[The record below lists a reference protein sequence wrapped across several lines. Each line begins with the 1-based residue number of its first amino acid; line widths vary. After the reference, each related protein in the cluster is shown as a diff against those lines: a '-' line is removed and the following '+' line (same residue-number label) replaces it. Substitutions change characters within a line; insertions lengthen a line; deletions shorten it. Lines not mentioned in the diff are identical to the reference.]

1 MGKYNLVQIKDKDA
15 AYRNLIRAELLDEL
29 YDQVFQ
35 RIIVEK
41 KYRDPEYSAKK
52 LAEEIKTNTRYISAV
67 VSLRFGMNYSSLI
80 NEYRIK
86 EALAILV
93 DKRYADAT
101 IEEVSAMV
109 GFANRQSFYAA
120 FYKFTGQTPKGYK
133 LKHQTQ
139 GKGGAKKSA
148 KPVRAKETK

>member
-29 YDQVFQ
+29 YEQVFQ
-35 RIIVEK
+35 RIIVDK

-52 LAEEIKTNTRYISAV
+52 LADEIKTNTRYISAV

-120 FYKFTGQTPKGYK
+120 FYKFTGQTPKGYRM
-133 LKHQTQ
+133 KHQQNKTT
-139 GKGGAKKSA
+139 KKVAKPARTKSA
-148 KPVRAKETK
+148 K